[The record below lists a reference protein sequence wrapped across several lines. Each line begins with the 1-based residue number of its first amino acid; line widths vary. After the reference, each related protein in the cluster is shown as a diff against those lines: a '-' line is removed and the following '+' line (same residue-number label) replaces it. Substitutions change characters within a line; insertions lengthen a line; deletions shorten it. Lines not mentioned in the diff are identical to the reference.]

1 MNNKPLLVFIPGT
14 LCTSQVFKP
23 MVENLEYDSVLI
35 DYKYHDSLQAMSEEV
50 FRLVGDKPIIPVGFS
65 MGGMVA
71 FELIRRVKEQIRG
84 LILLD
89 SNAHADLPG
98 RQEGRERHLALAK
111 KTNLTNLM
119 QEVYL
124 PVYFEKSECAESQIV
139 LQMAETLGIDVFEA
153 QLQVI
158 AQRPASLDVLKEFA
172 KPTLIIGGENDL
184 PCPPLHQLM
193 MADVAVNS
201 ECHIIPQCGHFAV
214 LEQPQK
220 IAKLINRWIEKYYE

>member
-1 MNNKPLLVFIPGT
+1 
-14 LCTSQVFKP
+14 
-23 MVENLEYDSVLI
+23 
-35 DYKYHDSLQAMSEEV
+35 
-50 FRLVGDKPIIPVGFS
+50 

-71 FELIRRVKEQIRG
+71 FELIRRANEQISG

-98 RQEGRERHLALAK
+98 RQEGRDRHLALAK

-119 QEVYL
+119 QDVYL
-124 PVYFEKSECAESQIV
+124 PVYFERSECAESQIV

-153 QLQVI
+153 QLKVI
-158 AQRPASLDVLKEFA
+158 AQRPASLDVLEEFA

-201 ECHIIPQCGHFAV
+201 ECHILPQCGHFAV